1 MIPVVSVA
9 AVLGKPDTRGAPGN
23 RGQNSNRFQLLRDRS
38 RSLST
43 SGRLP
48 PPSPASKRRAEEEA
62 NQAGKQAKTDR
73 NAVFVSMGTVEQ
85 KIADGKKTIDKLK
98 VSLVSDESCNSF
110 LKEFLGGVID
120 TLDSLAASV
129 ESLASVVVDGAGNSP
144 VTSAVPNTT
153 QRSKVGHATGE
164 NQVLMPPPPPP
175 TEAEVRKKK
184 FVTAVKEAEKAVLV
198 FGLDLGRVP
207 TMNTGTLSRK
217 VTEDITAKAAATDGK
232 TDGRP
237 LEDTVAILEDTL
249 SMMKGMEFFGKVTKP
264 FANRNKP
271 DDSRI
276 GKFHTLPVKMIFKDR
291 DAKGRAE
298 QVLRKNC
305 QVNCTTPYPV
315 PLRNAIKRTIDEQKL
330 AFPNDFIQV
339 KVDPEAAVLRIS
351 RRADGK
357 WSNNTAMV
365 ELTDNDMAS
374 SLTGTASSSGKNDM
388 EVTVGLQT
396 L

>member
-1 MIPVVSVA
+1 M
-9 AVLGKPDTRGAPGN
+9 
-23 RGQNSNRFQLLRDRS
+23 
-38 RSLST
+38 
-43 SGRLP
+43 
-48 PPSPASKRRAEEEA
+48 
-62 NQAGKQAKTDR
+62 
-73 NAVFVSMGTVEQ
+73 
-85 KIADGKKTIDKLK
+85 
-98 VSLVSDESCNSF
+98 
-110 LKEFLGGVID
+110 
-120 TLDSLAASV
+120 
-129 ESLASVVVDGAGNSP
+129 
-144 VTSAVPNTT
+144 
-153 QRSKVGHATGE
+153 
-164 NQVLMPPPPPP
+164 
-175 TEAEVRKKK
+175 EAEVRKKK

-339 KVDPEAAVLRIS
+339 KVDPEAALLRIS

-365 ELTDNDMAS
+365 ELTENDMAS

>member
-85 KIADGKKTIDKLK
+85 KIADGKKTIEKLK

-144 VTSAVPNTT
+144 VTGAVPNTT

-164 NQVLMPPPPPP
+164 NQVLTPPPPPP

-237 LEDTVAILEDTL
+237 LEDTVAIREDTL

-339 KVDPEAAVLRIS
+339 KVDPEAALLRIS

-365 ELTDNDMAS
+365 ELTENDMAS
-374 SLTGTASSSGKNDM
+374 SLTGTAASSGKNDM
-388 EVTVGLQT
+388 DVTVGSQT

>member
-9 AVLGKPDTRGAPGN
+9 AVLGKPDMRGAPGN
-23 RGQNSNRFQLLRDRS
+23 RGQNSNRFQVLRDRS

-144 VTSAVPNTT
+144 VTGGVPNTT
-153 QRSKVGHATGE
+153 QRSKVSHATGD
-164 NQVLMPPPPPP
+164 NQEPMPPPLP

-339 KVDPEAAVLRIS
+339 KVDPEAALLRIS

-365 ELTDNDMAS
+365 ELTENDMAS
-374 SLTGTASSSGKNDM
+374 NLTGTAASSGKNDM
-388 EVTVGLQT
+388 DVTVGLQT